1 MFDDIFN
8 DLLNI
13 KCNEME
19 IKQITQWKQ
28 AKGQSDYELE
38 HVKDNN
44 KFRIIITQND
54 KERTFRL
61 SSENELKIDEVFLEF
76 INIET
81 LIMLFEGIFWN
92 IKEITFS
99 PISPL
104 FCDELAEECKRRR
117 LSYFETDK
125 LFFWENQKLVDFSN
139 LLTNDL
145 LNKWEKI
152 LEDLDI
158 IHQMYLYNLA
168 ETKIPKEIK
177 LATMIEVFE
186 PLVELIG
193 EHESFFPALT
203 PGERNTTLKMCVD
216 ATISK
221 YGKDIFEKEYLKNK
235 DAFLQIVV
243 NSRNRIMHI
252 KRKMQGKKCFNG
264 CESLLYMV
272 KFSLLYRVVLL
283 NLLGIDCWLYKD
295 NIISIVNSWH
305 NWEINNSEKPFY
317 EFLRELGDKNGN

>member
-76 INIET
+76 INIEK

-186 PLVELIG
+186 PLVELIKDYN
-193 EHESFFPALT
+193 HFFVSLS

-221 YGKDIFEKEYLKNK
+221 YGKDIFKKEYQDNK
-235 DAFLQIVV
+235 DMFLQKVV
-243 NSRNRIMHI
+243 NSRIRIMHI
-252 KRKMQGKKCFNG
+252 KRMLKDKPFFTGT
-264 CESLLYMV
+264 ESLIYMV
-272 KFSLLYRVVLL
+272 KFSLLYRCTILSLL
-283 NLLGIDCWLYKD
+283 NTDYELYRNQLLK
-295 NIISIVNSWH
+295 IVDYWD
-305 NWEINNSEKPFY
+305 NWEN
-317 EFLRELGDKNGN
+317 